1 MLIRMAAHADAEQVN
16 VLRREVNDLH
26 ALGEPDIFRYGFNR
40 ELQEHL
46 FTYLDAADKAVL
58 VAETE
63 DGIVGFACLEFVDR
77 PETAYSHARR
87 YLHVGEFGVGEGHRR
102 QGIGRALFAAIRDA
116 ARERGLTRI
125 ELDVWAFNESAV
137 RFYESIG
144 FHTYRSYMACT
155 LDENTKEDD
164 AKC

>member
-1 MLIRMAAHADAEQVN
+1 MRSQV
-16 VLRREVNDLH
+16 LL
-26 ALGEPDIFRYGFNR
+26 
-40 ELQEHL
+40 EHMQ
-46 FTYLDAADKAVL
+46 DKKIKRIAVG
-58 VAETE
+58 VESGTNM
-63 DGIVGFACLEFVDR
+63 
-77 PETAYSHARR
+77 
-87 YLHVGEFGVGEGHRR
+87 FGVGEGHRR

-164 AKC
+164 ARC